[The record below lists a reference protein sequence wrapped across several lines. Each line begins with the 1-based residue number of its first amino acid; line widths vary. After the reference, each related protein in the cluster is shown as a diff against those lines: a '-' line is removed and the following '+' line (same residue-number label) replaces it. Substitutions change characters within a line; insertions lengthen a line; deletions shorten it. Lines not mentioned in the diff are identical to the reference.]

1 MIPFVVCRAR
11 GRHPF
16 SPRKRAVRLISS
28 AELALPFRQI
38 FLEVLVFSF
47 LKQGKSFYRNLIT
60 LCIPIILQN
69 LVTTSLAMADTFMV
83 GLLGETPL
91 AAVTLANLPIFVV
104 QFIVFGIQSGSAV
117 LISQYWG
124 HRDTDSI
131 NRVIGVSAM
140 VACGA
145 AVVFALALFFFPTQ
159 IMGLLTNDIVLR
171 DIAAEYGRIVGFSYI
186 FNSLTS
192 VYVGALRSME
202 KPNVG
207 LAIFSCSM
215 LSNTLLNWIFI
226 FGKLG
231 APALGVTGAALATLL
246 SRVLEFC
253 IMALYAVHNKGFR
266 LHPALLLRPGKEMF
280 RRFLKYA
287 TPVVLNETMWGLG
300 TSLYPTIMGHMDGS
314 TEILAAYAVAGNID
328 KFCCVGIFAVAAAA
342 AVIIGREVG
351 AGNVHKVYDIGK
363 ALLVVTVAL
372 GAAVGVVM
380 LLATYFILEPF
391 IYPIYPAF
399 QNCPGAA
406 EITTLMLTVV
416 SIFLPSRAFNTTNI
430 VGVLRGGGD
439 VTFTAAIDIL
449 PLWLVAIP
457 LAAVTG
463 LVVEWGILWVY
474 LSIEAENVVKFF
486 LGIWRFSS
494 RKWIRDVTRA
504 PLQKENV

>member
-1 MIPFVVCRAR
+1 M
-11 GRHPF
+11 F
-16 SPRKRAVRLISS
+16 SS
-28 AELALPFRQI
+28 
-38 FLEVLVFSF
+38 
-47 LKQGKSFYRNLIT
+47 LKQGKHFYRDLIT

-69 LVTTSLAMADTFMV
+69 LVTTSLGMIDTFMV
-83 GLLGETPL
+83 GMLGETPL

-124 HRDTDSI
+124 HRDSDSI

-145 AVVFALALFFFPTQ
+145 ATVFALALFLFPTQ
-159 IMGLLTNDIVLR
+159 IMGLLTNDSTLR

-202 KPNVG
+202 KPKVG
-207 LAIFSCSM
+207 LAIYSCSM
-215 LSNTLLNWIFI
+215 LTNTFLNWVFI

-246 SRVLEFC
+246 SRVLEFLV
-253 IMALYAVHNKGFR
+253 MALHAVFNKTFR
-266 LHPALLLRPGKEMF
+266 LRPALILRPGRDMC
-280 RRFLKYA
+280 RRFLKYS

-300 TSLYPTIMGHMDGS
+300 TSLYPTIMGHMTGS

-328 KFCCVGIFAVAAAA
+328 KFCSVGIFAVAAAA

-351 AGNVHKVYDIGK
+351 AGHSHRVYDIGK
-363 ALLVVTVAL
+363 ALLAVSVAL
-372 GAAVGVVM
+372 GALVGAVM
-380 LLATYFILEPF
+380 LLATHLFIEPF
-391 IYPIYPAF
+391 IYPVYPAF

-406 EITTLMLTVV
+406 SITTLMLTVV
-416 SIFLPSRAFNTTNI
+416 SIFLPSRAFNTTSI

-439 VTFTAAIDIL
+439 VAFTAAIDIL

-463 LVVEWGILWVY
+463 LVAELGILWVY
-474 LSIEAENVVKFF
+474 LSIEAENLVKFF
-486 LGIWRFSS
+486 LGIWRFRSG
-494 RKWIRDVTRA
+494 KWIRDVTRTS
-504 PLQKENV
+504 V

>member
-1 MIPFVVCRAR
+1 M
-11 GRHPF
+11 
-16 SPRKRAVRLISS
+16 
-28 AELALPFRQI
+28 
-38 FLEVLVFSF
+38 FSF
-47 LKQGKSFYRNLIT
+47 LKQGKSFYRNLIS

-69 LVTTSLAMADTFMV
+69 LVTTSLAMIDTFMV
-83 GLLGETPL
+83 GMLGETPL

-124 HRDTDSI
+124 HRDSDSI

-145 AVVFALALFFFPTQ
+145 ATVFALALFFFPTQ
-159 IMGLLTNDIVLR
+159 IMGLLTNDTTLR
-171 DIAAEYGRIVGFSYI
+171 DIAAQYGRIVGFSYI

-202 KPNVG
+202 KPKVG

-215 LSNTLLNWIFI
+215 LANTILNWIFI

-231 APALGVTGAALATLL
+231 APALGVEGAALATLL
-246 SRVLEFC
+246 SRVLEFV
-253 IMALYAVHNKGFR
+253 IMVVYAVRSKGFR
-266 LHPALLLRPGKEMF
+266 LRSALLLRPGKAMC
-280 RRFLKYA
+280 RRFLKYS

-328 KFCCVGIFAVAAAA
+328 KFCCVGVFAVAAAA
-342 AVIIGREVG
+342 AVIIGREIG
-351 AGNVHKVYDIGK
+351 AGRSDKVYNVGK
-363 ALLVVTVAL
+363 ALLVVSVML
-372 GAAVGVVM
+372 GALVGIVM
-380 LLATYFILEPF
+380 LLATYFVIEPF

-406 EITTLMLTVV
+406 EITTLMLTIVA
-416 SIFLPSRAFNTTNI
+416 IFLPIRSFNTTSI

-449 PLWLVAIP
+449 PLWLIAIP
-457 LAAVTG
+457 LAALTG
-463 LVVEWGILWVY
+463 LVAELGILWVY
-474 LSIEAENVVKFF
+474 LSIEAENIVKFF
-486 LGIWRFSS
+486 LGIWRFRS
-494 RKWIRDVTRA
+494 RKWIRDVTQTT
-504 PLQKENV
+504 L